1 MQFLYHENASQNK
14 IIIQNELYKY
24 IFKIRRHKLGE
35 SIALRNLKDDFIYF
49 YKIES
54 ISKKEALFVL
64 QSKQKMVIAPN
75 KHLHIGWCII
85 DTKIIEKTLPMLNE
99 MGVGKISFIYCDRS
113 QKNFKINLE
122 RLKKILVN
130 SSQQCGR
137 SKMMEIE
144 ILKSL
149 KEYFKR
155 YPKSAI
161 LDFGG
166 KSIDNREIDSIVIG
180 CEGGFSE
187 SEKEQFEDKKC
198 YSFDTAMI
206 LKSESAT
213 VAITAIKELMT

>member
-1 MQFLYHENASQNK
+1 
-14 IIIQNELYKY
+14 
-24 IFKIRRHKLGE
+24 
-35 SIALRNLKDDFIYF
+35 
-49 YKIES
+49 
-54 ISKKEALFVL
+54 
-64 QSKQKMVIAPN
+64 MVIAPN

-166 KSIDNREIDSIVIG
+166 KSINSGEIDSIVIG
-180 CEGGFSE
+180 CEGGFSKN
-187 SEKEQFEDKKC
+187 EKEQFEDKKC
-198 YSFDTAMI
+198 YSFNTAMI
-206 LKSESAT
+206 LKSESAA
-213 VAITAIKELMT
+213 VAITAIKELMA